1 MFYHGAK
8 RCKKGWVAGIPNKKN
23 ITLTLTVTVNGK
35 ALPFQAI
42 HKRKTKL
49 SLPKVIFPT
58 NFSLTANMST
68 NKHHDNTRKVLKHL

>member
-8 RCKKGWVAGIPNKKN
+8 RCKKGWVAGIPNKQN
-23 ITLTLTVTVNGK
+23 ITLRITENGK

-42 HKRKTKL
+42 YKRKTKL

-58 NFSLTANMST
+58 SFSLRANMST
-68 NKHHDNTRKVLKHL
+68 NKHHSNNRKVLKHL